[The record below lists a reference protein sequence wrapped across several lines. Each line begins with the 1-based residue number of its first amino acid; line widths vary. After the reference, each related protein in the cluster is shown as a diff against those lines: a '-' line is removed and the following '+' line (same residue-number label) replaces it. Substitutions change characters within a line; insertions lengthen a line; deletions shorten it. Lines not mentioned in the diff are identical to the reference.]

1 MKRGAKREAMTW
13 EALELVAARFGVLAE
28 PMRLRILQAL
38 GGGERTVTELVGAT
52 GAGQANVSR
61 HLRVLMDAGMVARRR
76 AGLNAYYRIDDPGI
90 FELCDLVCRRMR
102 KAHEAA
108 AARLG

>member
-1 MKRGAKREAMTW
+1 MSAG
-13 EALELVAARFGVLAE
+13 ALELVAARFGVLAE
-28 PMRLRILQAL
+28 PTRLRILQAL
-38 GGGERTVTELVGAT
+38 EGGERTVTGLVGAT

-76 AGLNAYYRIDDPGI
+76 EGLNAYYRICDPAI

-102 KAHEAA
+102 SQLESA
-108 AARLG
+108 AARFR